1 MFANLSFAEGPEFV
15 STPLLIFGLSVG
27 CVIKSYNVSVELSQK
42 VSLVHIHVNYFMYL
56 PSIVLLSCNIKT

>member
-27 CVIKSYNVSVELSQK
+27 CVIKGYNVSVELSQK
-42 VSLVHIHVNYFMYL
+42 VSLVHIHVYFMYL
-56 PSIVLLSCNIKT
+56 PSIILLSCNIKT